1 MDIEGRLKVAVKLT
15 VAQINAEA
23 NATVSTEN
31 ENFFKK
37 TNIRVHGNLKKTIVA
52 LTMFDLIEELK
63 QVANNPDEYLT
74 SAPLFYSVLP
84 LSNFLD
90 RDAVIFTA
98 QLQEEQLNT
107 IYEMR
112 KTFEDSMKNITT
124 LEKFSHDISGANIG
138 GSADLPYVLDN
149 LNAIKH
155 IFKSLF
161 QDLQEEWVEI
171 MERKVIQKKPY
182 IKH

>member
-1 MDIEGRLKVAVKLT
+1 MGHIEYGSELFIELEYESSETEDNMDIEGRLKVAVKLA

-23 NATVSTEN
+23 NTTISTEN

-37 TNIRVHGNLKKTIVA
+37 TNIRVHGNLKKTIIA

-84 LSNFLD
+84 LSDFLN

-107 IYEMR
+107 IYEIR
-112 KTFEDSMKNITT
+112 KTFEDRMKNINT
-124 LEKFSHDISGANIG
+124 LKTFSHDIS
-138 GSADLPYVLDN
+138 
-149 LNAIKH
+149 
-155 IFKSLF
+155 
-161 QDLQEEWVEI
+161 DLQEEWVEI
-171 MERKVIQKKPY
+171 MER
-182 IKH
+182 